1 MRRRVVEL
9 GGERKPL
16 NAIYLIANRI
26 HRPLPLNS
34 CSRVSSGIDPSS
46 NCWEVPWLNLIECAF
61 SKMARTFL
69 RHIRVKS
76 IDELKARIL
85 KGIAEF
91 NASPVVF
98 RWNKF
103 DLGVA

>member
-1 MRRRVVEL
+1 
-9 GGERKPL
+9 
-16 NAIYLIANRI
+16 
-26 HRPLPLNS
+26 
-34 CSRVSSGIDPSS
+34 
-46 NCWEVPWLNLIECAF
+46 
-61 SKMARTFL
+61 MARTFL

-76 IDELKARIL
+76 KDELTMRIL
-85 KGIAEF
+85 KGIAEI

>member
-1 MRRRVVEL
+1 MVQVVT
-9 GGERKPL
+9 
-16 NAIYLIANRI
+16 
-26 HRPLPLNS
+26 RP
-34 CSRVSSGIDPSS
+34 IQ
-46 NCWEVPWLNLIECAF
+46 
-61 SKMARTFL
+61 FL

-76 IDELKARIL
+76 IDELKERIL

>member
-1 MRRRVVEL
+1 
-9 GGERKPL
+9 
-16 NAIYLIANRI
+16 
-26 HRPLPLNS
+26 
-34 CSRVSSGIDPSS
+34 
-46 NCWEVPWLNLIECAF
+46 
-61 SKMARTFL
+61 MARTFL

-76 IDELKARIL
+76 IDELRQRIL
-85 KGIAEF
+85 LGIAEF

>member
-1 MRRRVVEL
+1 ML
-9 GGERKPL
+9 GFVPYP
-16 NAIYLIANRI
+16 N
-26 HRPLPLNS
+26 LP
-34 CSRVSSGIDPSS
+34 G
-46 NCWEVPWLNLIECAF
+46 WLNLIECVF

-76 IDELKARIL
+76 NDELKARIL
-85 KGIAEF
+85 TGIAEF

-103 DLGVA
+103 DLGLA